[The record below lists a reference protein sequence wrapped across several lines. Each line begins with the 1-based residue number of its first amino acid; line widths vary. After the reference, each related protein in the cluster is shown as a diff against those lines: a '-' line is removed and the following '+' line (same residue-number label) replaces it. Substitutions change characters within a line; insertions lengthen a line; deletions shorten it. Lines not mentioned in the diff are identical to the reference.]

1 MELGLSQREIRIIV
15 YALTLIFGLS
25 AILLSGVGKIILLLL
40 IALVT
45 VFLTEILAHVKK
57 K

>member
-25 AILLSGVGKIILLLL
+25 AILLSGVGKIILLVL